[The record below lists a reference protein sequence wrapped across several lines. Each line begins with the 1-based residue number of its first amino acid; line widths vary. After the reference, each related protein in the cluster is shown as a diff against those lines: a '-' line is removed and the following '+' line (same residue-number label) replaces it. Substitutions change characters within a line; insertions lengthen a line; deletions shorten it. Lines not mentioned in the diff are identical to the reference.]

1 MTNQLNI
8 ETHPLHSN
16 LPSSVKSLEQ
26 SILSNIS
33 NEISSYT
40 LRLQDQWNAKYVAL
54 NSNLERTR
62 RELMEAKLKL
72 TERERKYRE
81 LKEQSMQYRMM
92 VNNWFKDYANS
103 PHRSSHDVPKKRP
116 RLEQRAAQGKAA
128 ASEKMDRIVVARA
141 AVAAAKKDRVMDV
154 WSGRRRRDS
163 SSRSTSPIPEF
174 VASTERSNSN
184 AAVVPQE
191 VENVEKEARCLT
203 PLMSNVNRES
213 NSLLKQSKVD
223 EERKVP
229 ATAEVDR
236 GKEDDTTLTQED
248 ESYEDQRSNTRKI
261 TEDKNENQIEEK
273 GKEEED
279 QSSIDYPYQEVV
291 RKKSERRALPGHDC
305 QACRE
310 FYDAIC
316 RQTKPG
322 EEPMIDRCAFVQ
334 ECSRHRSRF
343 APRST
348 PPGFWD
354 LSFADSVAARG
365 ETDGE

>member
-1 MTNQLNI
+1 
-8 ETHPLHSN
+8 
-16 LPSSVKSLEQ
+16 
-26 SILSNIS
+26 
-33 NEISSYT
+33 
-40 LRLQDQWNAKYVAL
+40 
-54 NSNLERTR
+54 
-62 RELMEAKLKL
+62 MEAKLKL

-92 VNNWFKDYANS
+92 VNSWFKDYANS

-116 RLEQRAAQGKAA
+116 RVEQRAAHGKAP
-128 ASEKMDRIVVARA
+128 ASEMMDRIVVARA
-141 AVAAAKKDRVMDV
+141 AVAAAKKDRAVDV
-154 WSGRRRRDS
+154 WSGRGRSS

-174 VASTERSNSN
+174 VASIERSIGN

-191 VENVEKEARCLT
+191 TEKVEKEARCLT

-213 NSLLKQSKVD
+213 DSLQKQSLVD

-236 GKEDDTTLTQED
+236 EKEDDATLMQDD
-248 ESYEDQRSNTRKI
+248 ESSEGQRPKNRKI
-261 TEDKNENQIEEK
+261 TEDRCDNQIEE
-273 GKEEED
+273 EEP
-279 QSSIDYPYQEVV
+279 QSGVDYPYQEVV

-316 RQTKPG
+316 RQTKQG

-365 ETDGE
+365 EMEGE